1 MLLFTLFLK
10 KIILIQGPTA
20 VGKTAIAVAVAQ
32 QLQTAVLSA
41 DSRQC
46 YKEMSIGTAKPTVQD
61 QGGVKHYFVDA
72 FPVVDALTVAD
83 YERLALGYLDEI
95 FLNHDVAVVC
105 GGTGL
110 YIKALCEGIDP
121 MPQVDDAIVKDVNGG
136 YAAHGIAWLQAAVQA
151 EDPTFYVQ
159 GEVEN
164 PARLM
169 RALVFVRS
177 TGKSITLFQTKTIKT
192 RPFEII
198 KVGLELPRDILYSR
212 INMRVDMMMSQGLEA
227 EVRSLYSQ
235 KALKNLQTVGYS
247 ELFSYFD
254 GDCTLDYAVD
264 KIKQNSRNYAKRQLT
279 WFKKDTATTWFSAAD
294 SHVVEQI
301 LSLL

>member
-1 MLLFTLFLK
+1 
-10 KIILIQGPTA
+10 
-20 VGKTAIAVAVAQ
+20 
-32 QLQTAVLSA
+32 
-41 DSRQC
+41 
-46 YKEMSIGTAKPTVQD
+46 MSIGTAKPTVQD

-151 EDPTFYVQ
+151 EDPAFYAQ

-279 WFKKDTATTWFSAAD
+279 WFKRDTATTWFSAAD

>member
-1 MLLFTLFLK
+1 MK

-61 QGGVKHYFVDA
+61 QGGVEHYFVDV
-72 FPVVDALTVAD
+72 FPVIDALTVAD

-279 WFKKDTATTWFSAAD
+279 WFKRDTATTWFSAAD